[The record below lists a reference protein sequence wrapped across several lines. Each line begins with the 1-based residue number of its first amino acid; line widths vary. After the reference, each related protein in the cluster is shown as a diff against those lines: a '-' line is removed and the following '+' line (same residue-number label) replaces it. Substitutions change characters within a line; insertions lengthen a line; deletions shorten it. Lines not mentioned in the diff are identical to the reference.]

1 MACDAKSADADADGQ
16 AGEQRGK
23 RKELLS
29 VSMLYNFLRGDLGF
43 LSVLRQLQG
52 GTEMSEECG
61 RQCLWS
67 ESIGQG

>member
-1 MACDAKSADADADGQ
+1 MACDAKSADADGQ

-29 VSMLYNFLRGDLGF
+29 VSMLYNFLRGGDLGF

-52 GTEMSEECG
+52 DERASAARLPAKFGV
-61 RQCLWS
+61 
-67 ESIGQG
+67 ESI

>member
-1 MACDAKSADADADGQ
+1 MACDAKSADADGQ

-29 VSMLYNFLRGDLGF
+29 VSMLYNFLRGGGDLGF

-52 GTEMSEECG
+52 DERASAARLPAKFGV
-61 RQCLWS
+61 
-67 ESIGQG
+67 ESIE

>member
-1 MACDAKSADADADGQ
+1 MACDAKSADAVADGQ

-29 VSMLYNFLRGDLGF
+29 VSMLYNFLRGGDLGF

-52 GTEMSEECG
+52 DERASAARPAKFGV
-61 RQCLWS
+61 
-67 ESIGQG
+67 ESIE

>member
-1 MACDAKSADADADGQ
+1 MACDAKSADGQ

-29 VSMLYNFLRGDLGF
+29 VSMLYNFLRGGDLGF

-52 GTEMSEECG
+52 DERASAARLPAKFGV
-61 RQCLWS
+61 
-67 ESIGQG
+67 ESIE